1 RGGVSQASPLP
12 AGLPNAGKSSV
23 LNALIGRS
31 AVSVSRAPGRT
42 RYFQTHFLTPRVR
55 LCDCPGLVFPSRA
68 PPALQ
73 VLAGV
78 YPISQLQEPY
88 TAVGYL
94 ASRIP
99 LPLLLQLRPPS
110 AAAGWT
116 AWDICEGTRLFGANS
131 FKIGGFFLIIYLFSF
146 FFSAWAEKR
155 GYKTAKAAR
164 NDVYRAAN
172 SILRLAADGRL
183 RLCLRPPG
191 YAAQKGEFPPPHP
204 NF

>member
-1 RGGVSQASPLP
+1 RGAWLLKGALPPP

-23 LNALIGRS
+23 LNALLGRG

-78 YPISQLQEPY
+78 YPISQLRDPFS
-88 TAVGYL
+88 AISYL
-94 ASRIP
+94 AAR
-99 LPLLLQLRPPS
+99 LPLGDLLQLPPP
-110 AAAGWT
+110 GPRCT
-116 AWDICEGTRLFGANS
+116 AWDLCE
-131 FKIGGFFLIIYLFSF
+131 
-146 FFSAWAEKR
+146 AWAEKR
-155 GYKTAKAAR
+155 GYRTARAAR
-164 NDVYRAAN
+164 SDAFRAAN
-172 SILRLAADGRL
+172 GILRMAAEGTI

-191 YAAQKGEFPPPHP
+191 FSHEKGEERAPS
-204 NF
+204 